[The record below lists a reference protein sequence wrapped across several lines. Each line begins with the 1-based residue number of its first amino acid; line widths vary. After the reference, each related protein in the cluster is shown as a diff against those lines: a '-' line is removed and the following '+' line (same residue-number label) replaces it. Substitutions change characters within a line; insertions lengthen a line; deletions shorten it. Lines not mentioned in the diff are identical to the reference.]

1 MKASAKYILLLLLGQ
16 PRFINCAPCNLFPKI
31 FGGSL
36 GFTRTTS
43 MDANLE
49 KDIIVATGWTNDTGL
64 AGVSLPGGTIPFVIA
79 YSISSTR
86 IYWAKGDLSK
96 SGYMPTFIA
105 LSPNANFTIIHIPA

>member
-1 MKASAKYILLLLLGQ
+1 MKVSANFILLFLLGQ
-16 PRFINCAPCNLFPKI
+16 LRWKNCAPCNLFPKI

-36 GFTRTTS
+36 GFTRSTAI
-43 MDANLE
+43 DANLE
-49 KDIIVATGWTNDTGL
+49 KDIIVATGWTSDYGL

>member
-1 MKASAKYILLLLLGQ
+1 MKASAKFITLLLLGQ
-16 PRFINCAPCNLFPKI
+16 LPRKNCAPCNLFPKI

-36 GFTRTTS
+36 GDTRSTS

-49 KDIIVATGWTNDTGL
+49 KDIIVATGWTSDTGL

-86 IYWAKGDLSK
+86 IYWARGDLSL
-96 SGYMPTFIA
+96 SGYLPTFIS
-105 LSPNANFTIIHIPA
+105 LSPNANFTIVHIPA

>member
-1 MKASAKYILLLLLGQ
+1 MKASAKYILLIFLGQ
-16 PRFINCAPCNLFPKI
+16 LRFKNCAPCNVFPKI

-36 GFTRTTS
+36 GFTRSTS

-49 KDIIVATGWTNDTGL
+49 KNIIVATGWTSDYGL
-64 AGVSLPGGTIPFVIA
+64 AGVSLPGGTIPFVVA

-96 SGYMPTFIA
+96 SGYLSTFIS